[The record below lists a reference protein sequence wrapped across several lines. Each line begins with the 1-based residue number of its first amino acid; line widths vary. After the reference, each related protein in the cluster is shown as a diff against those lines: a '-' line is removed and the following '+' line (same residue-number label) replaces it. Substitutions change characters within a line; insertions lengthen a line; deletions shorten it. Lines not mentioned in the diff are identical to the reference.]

1 MDKFEPP
8 SSMSFDGNVAENWD
22 VWKQELELY
31 LVATEKDGIRKSDKI
46 KTSIL
51 LHCIGKQGREIYHTF
66 TWTTDDDR
74 LRFEIVLEKFDHYCL
89 LRKNLTYLRHRFFSY
104 RQRHGESFDD
114 FVTELK
120 KRPAPSEFGT
130 VKESLIKD
138 IIV

>member
-31 LVATEKDGIRKSDKI
+31 LVATEKDGKSDKI

-51 LHCIGKQGREIYHTF
+51 LHCIGKQGREIYNTF

-74 LRFEIVLEKFDHYCL
+74 LRFEAVLEKFDNYCQP
-89 LRKNLTYLRHRFFSY
+89 RKNLTYLRHRFFSY

-120 KRPAPSEFGT
+120 KRSAPCYSI
-130 VKESLIKD
+130 S
-138 IIV
+138 